1 MPSKEIIYSDKYTD
15 DTHEYRHVIL
25 PSVRPEKC
33 PKICITYVMWVA
45 CKIYPLYLCKCLY
58 MTGNSIEKKSN
69 ITAAALRLQHIKCFV
84 CCEKKLCIKR
94 VCKETFLETRF
105 IIS

>member
-33 PKICITYVMWVA
+33 PKICKTNLTCGIMQDMRKKVPTSRLMTETEWRKLGVQQSPGWVQ
-45 CKIYPLYLCKCLY
+45 Y
-58 MTGNSIEKKSN
+58 MIHDPEPHILLFKRRLP
-69 ITAAALRLQHIKCFV
+69 ALQPKPA
-84 CCEKKLCIKR
+84 
-94 VCKETFLETRF
+94 
-105 IIS
+105 